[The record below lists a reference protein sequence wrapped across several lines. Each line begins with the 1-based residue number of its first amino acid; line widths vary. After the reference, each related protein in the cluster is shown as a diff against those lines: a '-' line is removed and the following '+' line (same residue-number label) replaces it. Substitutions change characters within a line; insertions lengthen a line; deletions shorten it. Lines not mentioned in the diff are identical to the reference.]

1 MNLYLDPNKVIITD
15 VDGVL
20 LDWGYHFNRW
30 MIAKGFSFK
39 GDRNSYNVDEIF
51 GLDKKETR
59 NIIKHFNESAEI
71 AFLSPL
77 RDAVKYVRKLH
88 EEHGYVFH
96 CITSMTTNRAA
107 QELRKRNLETVFGPG
122 LFEECIF
129 LATGADKD
137 EALKPYIGSGCY
149 WIEDKPQNADLGVS
163 YGLNT
168 LLVAHPYNIDYSG
181 KARKVQNWKEIY
193 NIITGE

>member
-1 MNLYLDPNKVIITD
+1 MLYIDPNKVILTD
-15 VDGVL
+15 CDGVL

-30 MIAKGFSFK
+30 MINKGFK
-39 GDRNSYNVDEIF
+39 IVGDKDGYDIDQMF

-71 AFLSPL
+71 AFLSPF

-107 QELRKRNLETVFGPG
+107 QELRKRNLEIVFGPG
-122 LFEECIF
+122 MFEEYIF
-129 LATGADKD
+129 LPTGADKD
-137 EALKPYIGSGCY
+137 MELAPYMGSGCY
-149 WIEDKPQNADLGVS
+149 WIEDKMQNADLGVS
-163 YGLNT
+163 YGLNS
-168 LLVAHPYNIDYSG
+168 LLIQHPYNVDYSG

-193 NIITGE
+193 NIISGE